1 MIEPGPYLI
10 GTELSLVDLTSQD
23 LTLFL
28 LVLGM
33 TIVGYL
39 GAYLTRRLIG

>member
-1 MIEPGPYLI
+1 MF
-10 GTELSLVDLTSQD
+10 GTELSLMDLTSQD

-33 TIVGYL
+33 TIVGYM
-39 GAYLTRRLIG
+39 GAYLARRLIG